1 MHTPIYSS
9 EEHRL
14 IVESYITMCKQFTQ
28 EVASQA
34 RYKNYLEV
42 LDLII
47 EYSNGYGE
55 GVRENNFYDWIVIL
69 PINISVA
76 TSGFYA
82 GIETKTNSAVIRAYK
97 VVLEQMLTETVNRLD
112 TLEPDN
118 DWYLSWNI
126 KADR

>member
-14 IVESYITMCKQFTQ
+14 IVESYITMCKQFTE
-28 EVASQA
+28 EVASQT

-42 LDLII
+42 IDLITD
-47 EYSNGYGE
+47 YSNGYGE

-97 VVLEQMLTETVNRLD
+97 VVLEQMLTETVTRLD
-112 TLEPDN
+112 SLEPAN
-118 DWYLSWNI
+118 D
-126 KADR
+126 

>member
-9 EEHRL
+9 EEHRM
-14 IVESYITMCKQFTQ
+14 IVESYITMCKQFTE

-42 LDLII
+42 IDLIV

-97 VVLEQMLTETVNRLD
+97 LVLEQMLTETVTRLD
-112 TLEPDN
+112 SLEPDN
-118 DWYLSWNI
+118 DWYIHWNI
-126 KADR
+126 KANR

>member
-9 EEHRL
+9 EEHKL
-14 IVESYITMCKQFTQ
+14 IVESYIIMCKQFTE

-42 LDLII
+42 IDLIV

-97 VVLEQMLTETVNRLD
+97 LVLEQMLTETVTRLD
-112 TLEPDN
+112 SLEPDN
-118 DWYLSWNI
+118 DWYIHWNI
-126 KADR
+126 KANR

>member
-14 IVESYITMCKQFTQ
+14 IVESYITMCKQFTE

-42 LDLII
+42 IDLIV

-97 VVLEQMLTETVNRLD
+97 VVLEQLLTETVTRLD
-112 TLEPDN
+112 EIEPDN
-118 DWYLSWNI
+118 DWYLYWNI
-126 KADR
+126 KANR

>member
-9 EEHRL
+9 EEHRM
-14 IVESYITMCKQFTQ
+14 IVEPYIAMCKQFTE
-28 EVASQA
+28 EVTSQT

-42 LDLII
+42 IDLII
-47 EYSNGYGE
+47 DYSNGYGE

-97 VVLEQMLTETVNRLD
+97 VVLEQMLTETVTRLD
-112 TLEPDN
+112 SLEPAN
-118 DWYLSWNI
+118 D
-126 KADR
+126 

>member
-9 EEHRL
+9 EEHRM
-14 IVESYITMCKQFTQ
+14 IVESYITMCKQFTE

-42 LDLII
+42 IDLIV

-97 VVLEQMLTETVNRLD
+97 VVLEQLLTETVTRLD
-112 TLEPDN
+112 ALEPDN
-118 DWYLSWNI
+118 DWYLYWNI
-126 KADR
+126 KANR

>member
-14 IVESYITMCKQFTQ
+14 IVESYITMCKQFTE

-42 LDLII
+42 IDLIV
-47 EYSNGYGE
+47 EYHNGYGE

>member
-14 IVESYITMCKQFTQ
+14 IVESYITMCKQFTE

-42 LDLII
+42 IDLIV

-97 VVLEQMLTETVNRLD
+97 VVLEQLLTETVTRLD
-112 TLEPDN
+112 ALEPDN
-118 DWYLSWNI
+118 DWYLHWNF
-126 KADR
+126 KVNR